1 MEQGT
6 TRDILAE
13 RGGAALDIERLERL
27 IAAFKTAMNC
37 TPSNVALPE
46 RVRLALGGLPDWCV
60 QEMQANARA
69 FTTLTE
75 LRLAEG
81 APGE

>member
-6 TRDILAE
+6 QDVLAE
-13 RGGAALDIERLERL
+13 RGGAALDAERLDRL
-27 IAAFKTAMNC
+27 ILALKTALNC
-37 TPSNVALPE
+37 TRSDAALTE

-69 FTTLTE
+69 FLTLTE
-75 LRLAEG
+75 LRLSEG